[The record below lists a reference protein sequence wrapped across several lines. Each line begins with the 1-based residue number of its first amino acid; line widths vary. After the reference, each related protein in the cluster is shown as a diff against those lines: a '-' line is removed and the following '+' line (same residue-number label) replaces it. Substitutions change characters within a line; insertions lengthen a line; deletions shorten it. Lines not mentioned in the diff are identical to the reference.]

1 MKKDYTREEILKRIK
16 KKRDVLDEI
25 DAFMLGIDAPIER
38 ELMRYIWNNHNVVN
52 FQMLVLHFVNNQ
64 GICTKAKLERR
75 LESLCKFNFIKRS
88 DYKGTI
94 FYEVV
99 KEETTTQKEK
109 VK

>member
-1 MKKDYTREEILKRIK
+1 MTGKESREEILQRIK

-38 ELMRYIWNNHNVVN
+38 EIMRYIWNNHNVVN
-52 FQMLVLHFVNNQ
+52 FHMLVLHFVHNQ

-88 DYKGTI
+88 DYRGSI
-94 FYEVV
+94 FYEIV
-99 KEETTTQKEK
+99 KEEESTEK
-109 VK
+109 KAK